1 MRAKIFV
8 VAALVLCM
16 CSLGSAKVPT
26 HSLVPNV
33 HTGDTNRQ
41 TGTVGN
47 VSVTL
52 AQSGPLTAEV
62 TVSWDTDPAGA
73 PYYTA
78 YQSYDAFLAYGQIY
92 DTPWIGVCHT
102 STSSASC
109 NDFISGI
116 VAYTGHDD
124 SNHYSETFSFT
135 VPTADTYQG
144 WGIAYGGWSP
154 GIPWL
159 SGAGQNTGFWIT
171 TYNYSTAAGNTAY
184 IDANTPTPDPDAGGQ
199 PVPTLN
205 WMGILAMIA
214 MMAGVAML
222 LVMRRK

>member
-1 MRAKIFV
+1 MRSKIFV
-8 VAALVLCM
+8 VAVLAVCM

-33 HTGDTNRQ
+33 HTGETSRQ

-47 VSVTL
+47 VSVAL
-52 AQSGPLTAEV
+52 AQTGPLAADV

-92 DTPWIGVCHT
+92 DTPWIGACHT

-109 NDFISGI
+109 NDFISGYVI
-116 VAYTGHDD
+116 MNSGNNASH
-124 SNHYSETFSFT
+124 HYSETFSFT

-144 WGIAYGGWSP
+144 WGVVYGGWSP
-154 GIPWL
+154 GIPWYT
-159 SGAGQNTGFWIT
+159 SINSGFWIT

-184 IDANTPTPDPDAGGQ
+184 ISADTPTPDPNAGGQ
-199 PVPTLN
+199 PIPTLN
-205 WMGILAMIA
+205 WLGILAMIA

-222 LVMRRK
+222 LVIRRK